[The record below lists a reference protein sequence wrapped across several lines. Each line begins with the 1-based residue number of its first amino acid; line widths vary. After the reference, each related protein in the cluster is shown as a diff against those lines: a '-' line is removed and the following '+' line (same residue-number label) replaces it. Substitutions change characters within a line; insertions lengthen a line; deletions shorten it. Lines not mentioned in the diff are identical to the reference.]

1 MLFTI
6 IHDDYF
12 RYIRYFKIPHHPR
25 FSTSY
30 TNIDDQLHDQVAAPN
45 YN

>member
-1 MLFTI
+1 LVLSNQLA
-6 IHDDYF
+6 H
-12 RYIRYFKIPHHPR
+12 
-25 FSTSY
+25 Y